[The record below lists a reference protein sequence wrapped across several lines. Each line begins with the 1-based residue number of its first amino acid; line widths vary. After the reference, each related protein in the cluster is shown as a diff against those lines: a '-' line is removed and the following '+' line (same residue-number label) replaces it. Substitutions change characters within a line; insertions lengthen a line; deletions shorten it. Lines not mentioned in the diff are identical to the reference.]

1 MVPPKDSNWS
11 RRPLHRADGIAV
23 MGIDEGRLNNVQ
35 QPEAIQVI
43 LSRFDGIYGG
53 TG

>member
-1 MVPPKDSNWS
+1 
-11 RRPLHRADGIAV
+11 